1 MIMPLKIYGKYLLFI
16 EYDLHNS
23 IYGSFPHLWDIFNI
37 IIVKRER
44 KEGKMFSYSFCR
56 AFLLKAE
63 ITLDENHFT
72 DNFNEI

>member
-1 MIMPLKIYGKYLLFI
+1 
-16 EYDLHNS
+16 
-23 IYGSFPHLWDIFNI
+23 LWDIFNI
-37 IIVKRER
+37 IIVKGER